1 MSIIGER
8 NAEILGSQLKLIG
21 QDRSREI
28 DVLPE
33 VGNRDRV
40 SMKTLSSAGQC
51 ITPVVDDVR
60 RGGWDGCGSDR
71 IQC

>member
-1 MSIIGER
+1 MSVIGER

-40 SMKTLSSAGQC
+40 SIRTRYETLKLCVG
-51 ITPVVDDVR
+51 ITVNADSVSWKGPTANPLE
-60 RGGWDGCGSDR
+60 
-71 IQC
+71 